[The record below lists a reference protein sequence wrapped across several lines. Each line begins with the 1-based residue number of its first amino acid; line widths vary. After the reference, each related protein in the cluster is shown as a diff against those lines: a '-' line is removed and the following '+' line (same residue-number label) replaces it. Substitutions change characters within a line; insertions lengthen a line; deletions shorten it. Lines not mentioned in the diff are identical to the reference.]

1 MSTTA
6 DEEPPRLSSMLR
18 APSVDDA
25 GHLLDQV
32 AAADVVY
39 DDPPLVLGQ
48 GGFGIVMR
56 SAIDG
61 YNHRGDQI
69 TVAIKRVRPSRSG
82 RPDVN
87 ESEQMEIMESMVEEL
102 HAEASML
109 AKLRHANIVS
119 VLAINLS
126 PEEGPFLVMQFCNH
140 GTLKEALHPK
150 RRISSAERRA
160 SKGTTPKTRKGRC
173 MLTLQARLV
182 LAEQIASAVAY
193 LHARD
198 PLIIHRDLK
207 PANVLLMRVE
217 SPNDADGGV
226 VRGVGPSNRRGLHR
240 RRASLGAA
248 VEGQDFQVVA
258 MLTDFGLSRSRERH
272 GAAVNT
278 VLGGSYPYLAP
289 EAFRHN
295 AITEAVDIYSFGIM
309 LLEIATLDA
318 PWSGMAPYQITMEV
332 AVEKKRP
339 RVPITAKIP
348 QGVFSLV
355 RDCWSHEQ
363 SDRPAAMEVEM
374 RMANI
379 LQTLPQEESDL
390 PSADFSSSL
399 KE

>member
-1 MSTTA
+1 
-6 DEEPPRLSSMLR
+6 
-18 APSVDDA
+18 
-25 GHLLDQV
+25 
-32 AAADVVY
+32 
-39 DDPPLVLGQ
+39 
-48 GGFGIVMR
+48 
-56 SAIDG
+56 
-61 YNHRGDQI
+61 
-69 TVAIKRVRPSRSG
+69 
-82 RPDVN
+82 
-87 ESEQMEIMESMVEEL
+87 
-102 HAEASML
+102 
-109 AKLRHANIVS
+109 
-119 VLAINLS
+119 
-126 PEEGPFLVMQFCNH
+126 
-140 GTLKEALHPK
+140 
-150 RRISSAERRA
+150 
-160 SKGTTPKTRKGRC
+160 
-173 MLTLQARLV
+173 
-182 LAEQIASAVAY
+182 
-193 LHARD
+193 
-198 PLIIHRDLK
+198 
-207 PANVLLMRVE
+207 MRVE

-226 VRGVGPSNRRGLHR
+226 VRGVGPRNRRGLHR
-240 RRASLGAA
+240 RTASAGAA

>member
-1 MSTTA
+1 M
-6 DEEPPRLSSMLR
+6 
-18 APSVDDA
+18 
-25 GHLLDQV
+25 
-32 AAADVVY
+32 
-39 DDPPLVLGQ
+39 
-48 GGFGIVMR
+48 
-56 SAIDG
+56 
-61 YNHRGDQI
+61 
-69 TVAIKRVRPSRSG
+69 
-82 RPDVN
+82 
-87 ESEQMEIMESMVEEL
+87 
-102 HAEASML
+102 
-109 AKLRHANIVS
+109 
-119 VLAINLS
+119 S
-126 PEEGPFLVMQFCNH
+126 PEDGPFLVMQFCNH

-150 RRISSAERRA
+150 RRSSSAERQAAKGQKISHSR
-160 SKGTTPKTRKGRC
+160 KGTC
-173 MLTLQARLV
+173 MLSLHARLV
-182 LAEQIASAVAY
+182 LAGQIASAVAY

-217 SPNDADGGV
+217 SPSGSGARSGDSISADAEAPNNGNLQNT
-226 VRGVGPSNRRGLHR
+226 S
-240 RRASLGAA
+240 SGAA
-248 VEGQDFQVVA
+248 VDGQNFHVVA

-318 PWSGMAPYQITMEV
+318 PWSGLAPYQITMEV

-379 LQTLPQEESDL
+379 LTVFNTPNEKL
-390 PSADFSSSL
+390 
-399 KE
+399 

>member
-1 MSTTA
+1 M
-6 DEEPPRLSSMLR
+6 
-18 APSVDDA
+18 
-25 GHLLDQV
+25 
-32 AAADVVY
+32 VY

-48 GGFGIVMR
+48 GGFGIVLR
-56 SAIDG
+56 SAVDG

-69 TVAIKRVRPSRSG
+69 TVAVKRVRPSRSG

-87 ESEQMEIMESMVEEL
+87 ESEHMEIMESMVEEL
-102 HAEASML
+102 HAEATML

-119 VLAINLS
+119 ILAINLS

-150 RRISSAERRA
+150 RRLSSAERRA
-160 SKGTTPKTRKGRC
+160 AKGTIPKTRKGRC
-173 MLTLQARLV
+173 MLSLQARLV

-217 SPNDADGGV
+217 SPSGSGGGEGEDNQGGGGGGGSGGASGN
-226 VRGVGPSNRRGLHR
+226 RRRGLHHR
-240 RRASLGAA
+240 TASAGAA

-379 LQTLPQEESDL
+379 LQTLPGEKRNFFDAIRDPSDL
-390 PSADFSSSL
+390 LLNL
-399 KE
+399 KTDLNLK